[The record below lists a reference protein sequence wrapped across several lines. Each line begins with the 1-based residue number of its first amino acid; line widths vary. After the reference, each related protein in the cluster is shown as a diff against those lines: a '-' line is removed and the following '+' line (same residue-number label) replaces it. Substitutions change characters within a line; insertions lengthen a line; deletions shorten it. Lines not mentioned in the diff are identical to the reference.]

1 MDLQK
6 ILNAVDHTLLKQ
18 TATWEEIKKL
28 CDEGIRFH
36 TASVCIPAS
45 FVKQASDYV
54 QDAIPVC
61 TVIGFPNGYTTTA
74 AKCYEAED
82 AVRNGA
88 SEIDMVINLGWVK
101 EGRYEDVLSEIN
113 AVKEACNGKLLKVI
127 IETCMLTEEE
137 KIRVCGV
144 VKASQADF
152 IKTSTG
158 FGGGGATLRDVE
170 LMVKHT
176 KGKGVKAAGGIK
188 TLEDAEE
195 LLMAGATRLG
205 TSRVVSEVKAMVQRV
220 NHWDLS
226 FFS

>member
-1 MDLQK
+1 MELQK
-6 ILNAVDHTLLKQ
+6 ILYAVDHTLWKQ
-18 TATWEEIKKL
+18 TATWEEIQRL

-45 FVKQASDYV
+45 FVKQAAEYV
-54 QDAIPVC
+54 DGKLPIC
-61 TVIGFPNGYTTTA
+61 TVIGFPNGYSTTSV
-74 AKCYEAED
+74 KCYEAED
-82 AVRNGA
+82 AVKNGA
-88 SEIDMVINLGWVK
+88 TEIDMVINLGWVK
-101 EGRYEDVLSEIN
+101 EGRFNEIREEIN
-113 AVKEACNGKLLKVI
+113 AVKQACGGKLLKVI

-137 KIRVCGV
+137 KIRMCG
-144 VKASQADF
+144 
-152 IKTSTG
+152 I
-158 FGGGGATLRDVE
+158 E
-170 LMVKHT
+170 LMVKYT

-205 TSRVVSEVKAMVQRV
+205 TSRVVSEVKAMVQRA